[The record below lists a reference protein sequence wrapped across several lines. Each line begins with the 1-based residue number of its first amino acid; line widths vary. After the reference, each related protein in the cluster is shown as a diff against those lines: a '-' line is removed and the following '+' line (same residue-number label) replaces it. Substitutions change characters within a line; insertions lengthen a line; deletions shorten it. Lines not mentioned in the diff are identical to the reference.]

1 MAVFLGF
8 DTSIYPGDAK
18 MELLRQQGNVAFTG
32 FYLGPAPSHEDS
44 SWMGNRQ
51 KLQDLGYGFAPIYVG
66 RQQSGPGQHILTA
79 DQGTA
84 DGQNA
89 VQLAGDAGFPEHSV
103 LYLDIE
109 SGPPIHQKTLDY
121 YKIWVEAVAQGNFT
135 PGVYCSHLI
144 AAEVL
149 AADPRPVPW
158 VFRLLFN
165 AGHIFNLPLP
175 VPDPSSRAGFSDA
188 QVLQYAQNCI
198 VSVGGTTIKPADLDT
213 ALTADPSSP
222 SDGSAE
228 PET

>member
-1 MAVFLGF
+1 MPVFLGF

-32 FYLGPAPSHEDS
+32 FYLAPAPSHFDT
-44 SWMGNRQ
+44 SWMDNRQ

-66 RQQSGPGQHILTA
+66 RQQSGPGSHILTA

-89 VQLAGDAGFPEHSV
+89 VQLAGDAGFPDQSV

-109 SGPPIHQKTLDY
+109 TGPPIHAAFLEY
-121 YKIWVEAVAQGNFT
+121 YKAWVEAVAQGNFT

-149 AADPRPVPW
+149 AADSRPVPW

-165 AGHIFNLPLP
+165 PGHTFSLPMP
-175 VPDPSSRAGFSDA
+175 VPDPSSSAGFSDA
-188 QVLQYAQNCI
+188 QVLQYAQNCVVNI
-198 VSVGGTTIKPADLDT
+198 GGTKIQPADLDT
-213 ALTADPSSP
+213 ALTADPSSA
-222 SDGSAE
+222 DGGGAADA
-228 PET
+228 